1 MTHPEKQH
9 RPEAAGSAASS
20 PRPETLPA
28 RAAPAAPGWT
38 PPRIRY
44 FLSRL
49 ADTGNVLGVCREMG
63 LSRQSVYALRTR
75 DAAFERAWQ
84 GAMLRHRDALVD
96 LCLERAMVGV
106 TEEVVIDGQLA
117 ERTRPD
123 GVMLRH
129 MLARADRRCE
139 DDRLAARP
147 PQQSERH
154 FEALLDCLDPP
165 ESGDAAGGE
174 EAVDRDML
182 LAEIA
187 ASAEWDWKEGQP
199 YIAPAEGPCGYASD
213 EAALEALTVYKR
225 IMATPPEDVETG
237 DLDPAEAKG
246 WSDEQWLRADRS
258 GLTGRMFE
266 ERDGDGE
273 TGGGKDG
280 GGETGGGETGGGE
293 TGGGETGGGGDGNGT
308 GVAGSE
314 DP

>member
-1 MTHPEKQH
+1 MTTPENQH
-9 RPEAAGSAASS
+9 RPDAAGPAASS
-20 PRPETLPA
+20 PPRQLPDALPA
-28 RAAPAAPGWT
+28 RASPVDPGWT

-63 LSRQSVYALRTR
+63 LSRQSVYALRAR
-75 DAAFERAWQ
+75 DTAFERAWQ

-117 ERTRPD
+117 ERTKPD

-129 MLARADRRCE
+129 MLARADRRCD

-147 PQQSERH
+147 LQQSERH

-165 ESGDAAGGE
+165 ESDGRNGGADGGQE
-174 EAVDRDML
+174 APAVDREML

-187 ASAEWDWKEGQP
+187 ASAQWDWKEGQP
-199 YIAPAEGPCGYASD
+199 FVAPAEGPCGYAGD
-213 EAALEALTVYKR
+213 EEALEALIAYKR
-225 IMATPPEDVETG
+225 IMATPPEEVDIA
-237 DLDPAEAKG
+237 DLDPAEAEE
-246 WSDEQWLRADRS
+246 WSGEQWLRAERS
-258 GLTGRMFE
+258 GLADRMYE
-266 ERDGDGE
+266 DDDEAVADWEDSDWEDRDGEDRNGR
-273 TGGGKDG
+273 GLA
-280 GGETGGGETGGGE
+280 GGE
-293 TGGGETGGGGDGNGT
+293 
-308 GVAGSE
+308 